1 MRMLCA
7 WALAG
12 VALMAAGAA
21 NATNCNNADFRKLQF
36 FSSDTGGILW
46 QNQRFDSPLD
56 TNSQRLL
63 VHLLRQDSDD
73 WAGAYSNC
81 TGIEGKLVGAVRNL
95 SFDFLNDTAE
105 PYVHIGAGAPRFSVD
120 IDSDGDGDWD
130 FSAFLSAFYCQGT
143 TTDAGWSRA
152 DFTGQTALNA
162 CSIWVDNVQYFSD
175 GTRSAWKVYADANP
189 AHKVMS
195 WLGAAYLI
203 MDEEGTA
210 FVDRLAFYN
219 KMYIQNGHGSAAIK
233 NCPSEA
239 SC

>member
-1 MRMLCA
+1 MKTLF
-7 WALAG
+7 ALALG
-12 VALMAAGAA
+12 GLAIVMAGPAS
-21 NATNCNNADFRKLQF
+21 ATNCSNAEFKKLKF

-46 QNQRFDSPLD
+46 QSPRLDSPLD
-56 TNSQRLL
+56 SNNSRLL
-63 VHLLRQDSDD
+63 VHLLHQDGDD

-81 TGIEGKLVGAVRNL
+81 TGIEGKLVGDVRNL
-95 SFDFLNDTAE
+95 SFDFLNATAE
-105 PYVHIGAGAPRFSVD
+105 PYVHIGAGAPRYSVD
-120 IDSDGDGDWD
+120 IDSDGDGAYD

-143 TTDAGWSRA
+143 TPDTGWSRA

-162 CSIWVDNVQYFSD
+162 CSIFVDNVQYTSD

-189 AHKVMS
+189 THKVMS
-195 WLGAAYLI
+195 WLGPAYLI

-210 FVDRLAFYN
+210 FVDRLAFHN
-219 KMYIQNGHGSAAIK
+219 KMYVQSGSGSAAIK